1 MANVY
6 ASDEELL
13 RDYDKLSLEYKNKAG
28 HFIKNL
34 MKVQRAEQG
43 ITAQLFKFSRK
54 KSLHMDTANRKLHCS
69 FCGKS
74 EDDATK
80 MIAASNA
87 FICDECVALCS
98 EILEDKL
105 EPQGE

>member
-54 KSLHMDTANRKLHCS
+54 PTESS
-69 FCGKS
+69 
-74 EDDATK
+74 
-80 MIAASNA
+80 IAAFAVNRRMMRP
-87 FICDECVALCS
+87 
-98 EILEDKL
+98 K
-105 EPQGE
+105 

>member
-13 RDYDKLSLEYKNKAG
+13 RDYGKLSVEYKNKAG

-43 ITAQLFKFSRK
+43 ITAQLFTFSRK
-54 KSLHMDTANRKLHCS
+54 KTLHFDSTGRKLHCS

-80 MIAASNA
+80 MIAASNV

-98 EILEDKL
+98 EILEEKV